1 MICPVVELHA
11 RTPVPHEFSND
22 TLAASRVLHASAL
35 PQCGICLRFELLYGC
50 LQY

>member
-1 MICPVVELHA
+1 MLCPVVELHA

-35 PQCGICLRFELLYGC
+35 SQCVRFELLYGC